1 MKVTKK
7 KTKIITTLGPATD
20 TREKIEALYKSGAN
34 VVRFNYSHTNYE
46 YFGKVLDIV
55 KTLNKEWI
63 TNFGILT
70 DTKGPEIRTK
80 AIDEK
85 ISINQDEEFFLTN
98 TLNEAKVTDTSK
110 KMIVCDYDY
119 IVSDLEVW
127 SFVDI
132 DTGLLKAEIIE
143 KDETKLI
150 CRALNSHL
158 IGSKR
163 HLNLPGTILK
173 LPWITD
179 SDKQDI
185 KFAVEKGTDF
195 IALSFVRNKENIL
208 ELKEYLKEINAPKW
222 IQIISKIENQEA
234 LNNID
239 EIIEYSHWIMI
250 ARWDLG
256 AEVPFE
262 TLPILQRSI
271 ASKCKKQGKFFIVAT
286 QMLETMIENPIP
298 TRAEVTDIYNAVAQE
313 ADCTMLSWETAAWKY
328 PIEAV
333 KTMAKIL
340 RYTESQLPYSHNHF
354 EVNSWAE
361 KEIKKQ
367 IVKSAI
373 HTAEGIWAKWIVAF
387 SLEMTKL
394 VSAFRSNVHT
404 YAFTFSDD
412 VRKKMT
418 ILFWTKTFELSK
430 KSNAENLEIALK
442 MLKEQNLVSIW
453 DKIVAITEIEKEN
466 QVIPSVQIIEIK

>member
-1 MKVTKK
+1 MK

-20 TREKIEALYKSGAN
+20 TKEKIEALYKAWAN

-46 YFGKVLDIV
+46 YFGKIIDTV
-55 KTLNKEWI
+55 KELNNSWK
-63 TNFGILT
+63 TNFAILT
-70 DTKGPEIRTK
+70 DTKWPEIRTK
-80 AIDEK
+80 SIEEK
-85 ISINQDEEFFLTN
+85 IYIEENEEFFLSN
-98 TLNEAKVTDTSK
+98 TLNEEKVSDNSK

-119 IVSDLEVW
+119 IISDLEVW
-127 SFVDI
+127 NTIDI
-132 DTGLLKAEIIE
+132 DTGLLKAEVIW
-143 KDETKLI
+143 KDDTKLI
-150 CRALNSHL
+150 CKAHNSHT

-173 LPWITD
+173 LPGITD
-179 SDKQDI
+179 SDKEDI
-185 KFAVEKGTDF
+185 KFAVSKWTDF

-208 ELKEYLKEINAPKW
+208 ELKDYLKELGVKG
-222 IQIISKIENQEA
+222 IQIISKIENMEA

-239 EIIEYSHWIMI
+239 EIIEHSDWIMI
-250 ARWDLG
+250 ARWDLW

-262 TLPILQRSI
+262 TLPILQKNI
-271 ASKCKKQGKFFIVAT
+271 AEKCKNQGKFFIVAT

-298 TRAEVTDIYNAVAQE
+298 TRAEVTDIYNAVVQE

-333 KTMAKIL
+333 KNMAKIL

-354 EVNSWAE
+354 EVHSGAE

-367 IVKSAI
+367 LVKNAI
-373 HTAEGIWAKWIVAF
+373 YTAEGIGAKNIIVF

-394 VSAFRSNVHT
+394 IAAFRSNVHT
-404 YAFTFSDD
+404 YAFTFSDE

-418 ILFWTKTFELSK
+418 ILFGTKTFQIDK
-430 KSNAENLEIALK
+430 KSNEENLKTALK
-442 MLKEQNLVSIW
+442 VLKEKKLLEAG

-466 QVIPSVQIIEIK
+466 EVIPSVQIIEIK